1 MLRTMAV
8 RDQLLQGFRLGGF
21 RIDPL
26 TGTIVGN
33 GAPRHIPSK
42 ATEILLV
49 LASRPRQLV
58 TRDELLSAVWGE
70 GGGSAEAL
78 SHAVSELRH
87 GLGDHADH
95 PAFVQTVPRRG
106 YRLIV
111 EPCFDATTA
120 ASGAGESPAGVAP
133 AFWQQLVQ
141 RGVVQAGAAHLV
153 VGWLLIQ
160 VADATF
166 PTLGLPAWATPFVTY
181 VVIAGFPV
189 VLVLAWFL
197 EFAGGRMVIDRG
209 GNARS
214 RGGLVHNY
222 LAIVAAYAL
231 ATLAVGLYQVSI
243 GIRVP
248 QSSVAAAADTV
259 REAIPVEPGSIAVL
273 RFLNISDSSLAR
285 IFSDGLGEDVLDRL
299 ARVPGLL
306 VSSRGDAWS
315 LPDNP
320 GTDVVRRRLRV
331 AYYLEGSVRLTD
343 DVLRVTVQLIDTE
356 TGFHVVSRVFERQLE
371 NFMDVQREI
380 TDLTVANLR
389 AVLPAG
395 SRQPVA
401 DYDATTPDAYVL
413 YRMGR
418 EIFERPQTVESLAD
432 AIGYF
437 EQALALDP
445 GFAPAHAGMCR
456 GYVQS
461 YTVGGDPS
469 FIDAAETS
477 CSSALT
483 SNPNLYM
490 VYTALGDLYRQT
502 SRIAQAEDAYLHA
515 LEKNGQDVDA
525 LLGLARVLERRNR
538 LDEAEGRLKLAIR
551 MQPGNWASIN
561 ALGSF
566 YFATGNYDQA
576 ADAFRKVVYLY
587 PGNWQVHGNL
597 GGALAM
603 AGRFDDAAA
612 ALQNSIE
619 ISPQQS
625 TYSNLGA
632 IHYYMGDF
640 AEAVRVHRK
649 ALELDPNSNIVW
661 LNLADALYFSG
672 DEAAAQEAF
681 ASAAALSESRLAVD
695 SGDVESLHALAWAQ
709 MMAGNGARARELVD
723 RALSISPNDPY
734 VYYYDALVRVRS
746 GDLARAFESIEKAI
760 TAGYPRSMLAAE
772 PYLASIREQERFTA
786 LLAFGPSP
794 AVRQ

>member
-1 MLRTMAV
+1 MMAV
-8 RDQLLQGFRLGGF
+8 RDQLLEGFRLGSL

-26 TGTIVGN
+26 TGTVAGN
-33 GAPRHIPSK
+33 GEHRHIPSK

-49 LASRPRQLV
+49 LASRPRQLIS
-58 TRDELLSAVWGE
+58 RDELLSAVWGE

-95 PAFVQTVPRRG
+95 PEFVQTVPRRG

-111 EPCFDATTA
+111 EPSFDARVGP
-120 ASGAGESPAGVAP
+120 SGTDEAQTGALP
-133 AFWQQLVQ
+133 AFWQQLMN
-141 RGVVQAGAAHLV
+141 RGVVQAAAAHLV
-153 VGWLLIQ
+153 AGWLLIQ

-166 PTLGLPAWATPFVTY
+166 PNLGLPAWATAFVTY

-197 EFAGGRMVIDRG
+197 EFAGGRMVIDHG
-209 GNARS
+209 GNVRS
-214 RGGLVHNY
+214 RGGLVQNY
-222 LAIVAAYAL
+222 LAVVAAYVL
-231 ATLAVGLYQVSI
+231 AMLAVGLYQVSI

-248 QSSVAAAADTV
+248 QSSVTTTADNI

-331 AYYLEGSVRLTD
+331 AYYLEGSGRLTD
-343 DVLRVTVQLIDTE
+343 DILRVTVQLIDTE
-356 TGFHVVSRVFERQLE
+356 TGFHVVSRVFERKLE

-418 EIFERPQTVESLAD
+418 EIFERPQTVESLAE
-432 AIGYF
+432 AIDYF
-437 EQALALDP
+437 EQALELDP

-461 YTVGGDPS
+461 YTVGGDPA
-469 FIDAAETS
+469 FIDAAENS

-502 SRIAQAEDAYLHA
+502 SRVAQAEDAYRQA
-515 LEKNGQDVDA
+515 LGKNGQDVDA
-525 LLGLARVLERRNR
+525 LLGLARVLERQNR
-538 LDEAEGRLKLAIR
+538 MDEAEARLQQAIR
-551 MQPGNWASIN
+551 MQPGNWTSIN
-561 ALGSF
+561 ALGAF

-576 ADAFRKVVYLY
+576 ADSFRKVVYLD
-587 PGNWQVHGNL
+587 PGNWQAHGNL

-612 ALQNSIE
+612 ALQDSID

-640 AEAVRVHRK
+640 AEAVRIHRQ
-649 ALELDPNSNIVW
+649 ALKLDPNSNIVW
-661 LNLADALYFSG
+661 LNLADALYFAG
-672 DEAAAQEAF
+672 KADAAQAAF
-681 ASAAALSESRLAVD
+681 AHAAELSESRLAID

-709 MMAGNGARARELVD
+709 MMAGNGTRARELVD

-734 VYYYDALVRVRS
+734 VYYYDALVYVRS
-746 GDLARAFESIEKAI
+746 GELSDAFESIEKAI
-760 TAGYPRSMLAAE
+760 AAGYPRSMLAAE
-772 PYLASIREQERFTA
+772 PYLASIRRQERFAA
-786 LLAFGPSP
+786 LLALGPAP
-794 AVRQ
+794 AVGQ

>member
-1 MLRTMAV
+1 M
-8 RDQLLQGFRLGGF
+8 RDQFLEGFRLGSL

-26 TGTIVGN
+26 TGTVADN
-33 GAPRHIPSK
+33 GASRHIPSK

-58 TRDELLSAVWGE
+58 TREELLATVWGE
-70 GGGSAEAL
+70 GSGSAEAL

-95 PAFVQTVPRRG
+95 PEFVQTVPRRG

-111 EPCFDATTA
+111 EPRFDAGTEASA
-120 ASGAGESPAGVAP
+120 ADEPLAGDAP
-133 AFWQQLVQ
+133 AFWQQLMH
-141 RGVVQAGAAHLV
+141 RGVVQAAAAHLV
-153 VGWLLIQ
+153 AGWLLIQ

-166 PTLGLPAWATPFVTY
+166 PNLGLPAWATPFVTY
-181 VVIAGFPV
+181 VVIAGFPL

-197 EFAGGRMVIDRG
+197 EFTGGRMTIDRG
-209 GNARS
+209 GERGRS
-214 RGGLVHNY
+214 GLVQNY

-231 ATLAVGLYQVSI
+231 ATLAVGLYQASV
-243 GIRVP
+243 GIRMP
-248 QSSVAAAADTV
+248 QTSVTATLDNM

-273 RFLNISDSSLAR
+273 RFLNISDSPLAR

-356 TGFHVVSRVFERQLE
+356 TGFHVVSRVFERKLE
-371 NFMDVQREI
+371 SFMDVQREI

-401 DYDATTPDAYVL
+401 DYDVTTPDAYVL

-432 AIGYF
+432 AIDYF
-437 EQALALDP
+437 DQALDLDP

-469 FIDAAETS
+469 FIDAAEAS

-502 SRIAQAEDAYLHA
+502 SRIAQAENAYLHA
-515 LEKNGQDVDA
+515 LGKNDQDVDA
-525 LLGLARVLERRNR
+525 LLGLARVLVRQNR
-538 LDEAEGRLKLAIR
+538 IDEAEDRLKQAIH
-551 MQPGNWASIN
+551 MQPGNWTSIN

-566 YFATGNYDQA
+566 YFATGDYDQA
-576 ADAFRKVVYLY
+576 ADSFRKVVYLD
-587 PGNWQVHGNL
+587 PANWQAHGNL
-597 GGALAM
+597 GSALAM

-612 ALQNSIE
+612 ALQNSID
-619 ISPQQS
+619 ISPQQ
-625 TYSNLGA
+625 TTLSNLGA
-632 IHYYMGDF
+632 IFYYMGDF
-640 AEAVRVHRK
+640 TEAVRIHRQ
-649 ALELDPNSNIVW
+649 ALDLDPNSNIVW
-661 LNLADALYFSG
+661 LNLADALYFAG
-672 DEAAAQEAF
+672 DEGAAQEAF
-681 ASAAALSESRLAVD
+681 ARAAELSESRLAVN

-709 MMAGNGARARELVD
+709 MMAGNGKQARELVD
-723 RALSISPNDPY
+723 RTLSISPNDPF

-746 GDLARAFESIEKAI
+746 GDLPGAFGSIEKAI
-760 TAGYPRSMLAAE
+760 AAGYPRSMLAAE
-772 PYLASIREQERFTA
+772 PYLASIRGQERFTA
-786 LLAFGPSP
+786 LLAIGP
-794 AVRQ
+794 ATAARQ

>member
-1 MLRTMAV
+1 MLRTTTV
-8 RDQLLQGFRLGGF
+8 RDQLLEGFRLGSF

-26 TGTIVGN
+26 TGTISGN
-33 GAPRHIPSK
+33 GEPRHIPSK

-70 GGGSAEAL
+70 GVGSAEAL

-87 GLGDHADH
+87 GLNDHADH
-95 PAFVQTVPRRG
+95 PEFVQTVPRRG

-111 EPCFDATTA
+111 EPHFDAKPGVFA
-120 ASGAGESPAGVAP
+120 AGESLTGDAP
-133 AFWQQLVQ
+133 AFWQQLVH
-141 RGVVQAGAAHLV
+141 RGVVQAAAAHLV
-153 VGWLLIQ
+153 AGWLLIQ

-166 PTLGLPAWATPFVTY
+166 PNLGLPAWATPFVTY
-181 VVIAGFPV
+181 VVIAGFPLV
-189 VLVLAWFL
+189 IVLAWFL
-197 EFAGGRMVIDRG
+197 EFTGGRLTIDRG
-209 GNARS
+209 GDER
-214 RGGLVHNY
+214 RGSGLVQNY

-231 ATLAVGLYQVSI
+231 ATLAVGLYQVSV

-248 QSSVAAAADTV
+248 QTSVTSTV
-259 REAIPVEPGSIAVL
+259 ENMREAIPVEPGSIAVL
-273 RFLNISDSSLAR
+273 RFLNISDRPLAR

-356 TGFHVVSRVFERQLE
+356 TGFHVVSRVFERKLE
-371 NFMDVQREI
+371 SFMDVQREI

-432 AIGYF
+432 AIDYF
-437 EQALALDP
+437 DQALELDP

-461 YTVGGDPS
+461 YTVGGEPS
-469 FIDAAETS
+469 FIDAAEAS

-502 SRIAQAEDAYLHA
+502 SRIAQAENAYLHA
-515 LEKNGQDVDA
+515 LEKNAQDVDA
-525 LLGLARVLERRNR
+525 LLGLARVLERQNR
-538 LDEAEGRLKLAIR
+538 IEEAEVRLKQAIR
-551 MQPGNWASIN
+551 MQPGNWTSIN

-566 YFATGNYDQA
+566 YFATGDYDQA
-576 ADAFRKVVYLY
+576 ADSFRKVVFLD
-587 PGNWQVHGNL
+587 PANWQVHGNL

-612 ALQNSIE
+612 ALQNSID

-625 TYSNLGA
+625 TWSNLGA
-632 IHYYMGDF
+632 IYYYMGDF
-640 AEAVRVHRK
+640 AEAVRIHRK

-661 LNLADALYFSG
+661 LNLADALYFAG
-672 DEAAAQEAF
+672 EEGAAQGAF
-681 ASAAALSESRLAVD
+681 ARAAELSESRLAVD

-709 MMAGNGARARELVD
+709 MMAGNARRARELVD

-746 GDLARAFESIEKAI
+746 RDVPGAFESIEKAI

-772 PYLASIREQERFTA
+772 PYLASIRRQERFTA
-786 LLAFGPSP
+786 LLALGPAP
-794 AVRQ
+794 AGGQ